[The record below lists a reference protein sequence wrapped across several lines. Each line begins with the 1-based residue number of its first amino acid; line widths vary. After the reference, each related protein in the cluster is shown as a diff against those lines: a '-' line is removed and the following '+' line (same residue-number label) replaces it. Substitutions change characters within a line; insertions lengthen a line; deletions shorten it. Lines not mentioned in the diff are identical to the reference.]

1 MKRKIVYIAGYS
13 RSGSTIL
20 DILLSSHP
28 HIFGTG
34 ELVYL
39 FDDWINVNRTCSCGK
54 IYSECDFWK
63 NFQLPQDINFKNAI
77 EIIRLVESRKHLT
90 ALIHHKIS
98 SPVIK
103 QYKKIQ
109 ASLYG
114 YVFEASGKN
123 IIVDSSKTSRDMA
136 GRFYALHQYT
146 AFDVYVIHLVKNGL
160 SVIESYTKK
169 GSNWALE
176 NHIKKAP
183 LLAAR
188 SSMGWLL
195 ANTIALRLGEKISSE
210 KYLQIKYEDLA
221 NNPVEIFSRIAAFIN
236 EDLSVVINSILAG
249 KSFNANHNVGG
260 NRLRME
266 NEIKFNVS
274 SNDKKKINLSLKHR
288 LLFKL
293 IAGNLNKK
301 LGYN

>member
-1 MKRKIVYIAGYS
+1 MKRKIIYIAGYS

-20 DILLSSHP
+20 DILLSSHSN
-28 HIFGTG
+28 IFGTG

-39 FDDWINVNRTCSCGK
+39 FDDWPNVSRTCSCGK

-90 ALIHHKIS
+90 ALIQNKIS
-98 SPVIK
+98 SPVVE

-109 ASLYG
+109 AALYD
-114 YVFEASGKN
+114 YVFETSGKN
-123 IIVDSSKTSRDMA
+123 IIGDSSKSSRDMA

-146 AFDVYVIHLVKNGL
+146 GFDVYVIHLIKNGL
-160 SVIESYTKK
+160 SVMESYAKK

-176 NHIKKAP
+176 KHIKKVP

-188 SSMGWLL
+188 SSIGWLL
-195 ANTIALRLGEKISSE
+195 ANKIVLRLGKKLPSK
-210 KYLQIKYEDLA
+210 KYLQIKYEDLTA
-221 NNPVEIFSRIAAFIN
+221 NPAEIFSRISAFIN
-236 EDLSVVINSILAG
+236 EDLSIVTNSILAG
-249 KSFNANHNVGG
+249 KTFEANHNVGG

-274 SNDKKKINLSLKHR
+274 NNDKKKINLSLKHR
-288 LLFKL
+288 LVFNL

-301 LGYN
+301 FGYD